1 MTEVV
6 IKDKKVKK
14 VKSKVS
20 KDKEEKSILD
30 SEITQVKYFFLLG
43 HFLKKEI
50 VQ

>member
-1 MTEVV
+1 MTEAI

-30 SEITQVKYFFLLG
+30 SEITQVKYFFYLG
-43 HFLKKEI
+43 TLKKM